1 VLRITHSTDPLEFRW
16 AGLELFG
23 LEWPAWIWNFNWLEG
38 SMASTQSLVSTPGV
52 ALEDPLAYLPRST
65 VKKYWKG
72 EVIYSESQP
81 LTNLYLVLSG
91 SVMVSRSTNPEAE
104 IVIDTYQP
112 DEFFGE
118 SALLGSPSCSEQARA
133 GQDSRVMLWTRDH
146 VEQVISRQPR
156 LALALIQVMV
166 QRATG
171 FVRRI
176 ESLCTENVQQRLVR
190 LLLRLAHRTG
200 TLDRTGWIRLKPM
213 THELISRHLGTTREV
228 VSVTMN
234 RLKRLGYLRY
244 SRAAIII
251 DSRSLQTLVPNDK

>member
-1 VLRITHSTDPLEFRW
+1 V

-23 LEWPAWIWNFNWLEG
+23 VEGADLDLEFQFPGLEG
-38 SMASTQSLVSTPGV
+38 SMASTQSLASAPRV

-65 VKKYWKG
+65 IKKYWKG

-81 LTNLYLVLSG
+81 LTHLYLVLSG
-91 SVMVSRSTNPEAE
+91 SVMVSRSTTRETY
-104 IVIDTYQP
+104 IVIDMYQP

-118 SALLGSPSCSEQARA
+118 SALLGSPCCSEQARA
-133 GQDSRVMLWTRDH
+133 GQDSRVMLWTRDY
-146 VEQVISRQPR
+146 VEQIISRQPR

-166 QRATG
+166 QRTTG

-190 LLLRLAHRTG
+190 LLLQLAHRTG
-200 TLDRTGWIRLKPM
+200 TLERGGWIRLQPM
-213 THELISRHLGTTREV
+213 THELISSHLGTTREV

-244 SRAAIII
+244 SRAAIIV
-251 DSRSLQTLVPNDK
+251 DSKNLETLVPNDK